1 MPHISVPAAELN
13 TRLDRLR
20 CAMTEKDPAWSMLL
34 LDNTLDMYY
43 FTGTMQDGALVV
55 TPDQATL
62 FVRRSF
68 DVAKDESAFADIPS
82 DGQLPRHQGGLSGY
96 SGDRLRCRKATM
108 TLQKLS
114 MLNKH
119 LPFAPKPMDGVLSAL
134 RSVKSAY
141 ELDCMRESGKLHR
154 YVIEGLAPAFLREGV
169 SEARLCSEICTAI
182 VDRGGMGISRYNQP
196 AAEDVLGIA
205 SFSENSL
212 RPTALDSPSGC
223 VGTSTAMKSIGSSER
238 TLHEGD
244 TVLLDIPCGWRG
256 YHTDKSITFYYG
268 ELDKHPQSG
277 VIRAAREQCIAL
289 ENETASLLR
298 AGAVPAEIYEKILSL
313 VDPAFRE
320 GFMNGC
326 KFLGHSIGLTMDET
340 PVLAKG
346 FSAPLESGMTLAIE
360 PKIAIPG
367 VGLIG
372 CENTYEITAG
382 GPAQSLTGACD
393 TLFEVLNQ

>member
-1 MPHISVPAAELN
+1 MPHIPVPAAELN

-68 DVAKDESAFADIPS
+68 DVAKDESAFADIRPMGS
-82 DGQLPRHQGGLSGY
+82 FRGIKEVYPDIPETVY
-96 SGDRLRCRKATM
+96 VAAKTM

-169 SEARLCSEICTAI
+169 SEARLCSEICTATAAAW
-182 VDRGGMGISRYNQP
+182 VSRATISRQP
-196 AAEDVLGIA
+196 RTCSVLPA
-205 SFSENSL
+205 SVK
-212 RPTALDSPSGC
+212 TAC
-223 VGTSTAMKSIGSSER
+223 VPPHWTA
-238 TLHEGD
+238 
-244 TVLLDIPCGWRG
+244 P
-256 YHTDKSITFYYG
+256 
-268 ELDKHPQSG
+268 P
-277 VIRAAREQCIAL
+277 
-289 ENETASLLR
+289 
-298 AGAVPAEIYEKILSL
+298 AV
-313 VDPAFRE
+313 
-320 GFMNGC
+320 
-326 KFLGHSIGLTMDET
+326 
-340 PVLAKG
+340 
-346 FSAPLESGMTLAIE
+346 SAPR
-360 PKIAIPG
+360 P
-367 VGLIG
+367 
-372 CENTYEITAG
+372 
-382 GPAQSLTGACD
+382 Q
-393 TLFEVLNQ
+393 

>member
-82 DGQLPRHQGGLSGY
+82 DGQFPRHQGGLSGY
-96 SGDRLRCRKATM
+96 SGDRLRCRKDHDAAKA
-108 TLQKLS
+108 LL
-114 MLNKH
+114 LNKH
-119 LPFAPKPMDGVLSAL
+119 LPFATKPMDGVLSAL

-223 VGTSTAMKSIGSSER
+223 IGTSTAMKSIGSSER

-298 AGAVPAEIYEKILSL
+298 AGAIPAEIYEKILSL

-346 FSAPLESGMTLAIE
+346 FSAPLESGMTLAVE

-372 CENTYEITAG
+372 CENTYEITAD